1 MGYGVMDMKDLTRLS
16 PGQRGK
22 VLYIHGNGG
31 RLRDLGFVEGE
42 TVTCLFTAPLGD
54 PTAYLARG
62 TVIALRAGDAAL
74 VEVAP

>member
-1 MGYGVMDMKDLTRLS
+1 MKNLTHLV
-16 PGQRGK
+16 PGQRGV
-22 VLYIHGNGG
+22 VLNIRKNGG

-42 TVTCLFTAPLGD
+42 SVTCLFAAPLGD

-74 VEVAP
+74 VEVEIP